1 MILWNS
7 QVNTCAELSSYF
19 LAWHVDQQQVGVFLL
34 FLNLAF
40 SFFFFFAVICGKLL
54 VSIQRQEC
62 FLSIDI
68 LWLFRMHRQLCK
80 NSLEHWALMPGPQNK
95 NAEMVLTKVSIQ
107 VHGIWQ
113 GAHRSSVLIGTPDS
127 QPLLQPEYC
136 RWCNLL
142 TEFMWFK
149 WSDPVKIFK
158 VL

>member
-1 MILWNS
+1 MKFTSEYMCRIVRL
-7 QVNTCAELSSYF
+7 F
-19 LAWHVDQQQVGVFLL
+19 FGLACRPTASWC
-34 FLNLAF
+34 F
-40 SFFFFFAVICGKLL
+40 SFIFELGLFIFFFFAVICGKLL

-68 LWLFRMHRQLCK
+68 LLLFRMHRQLCK

-95 NAEMVLTKVSIQ
+95 NAETVLTKVNIQ

-136 RWCNLL
+136 QWCNLL
-142 TEFMWFK
+142 TEFM
-149 WSDPVKIFK
+149 
-158 VL
+158 